1 MAEAGWQKTLK
12 EFTKLYEQ
20 IQATDDGVDIPA
32 AVSERITAATA
43 GWDANRF
50 VFTFGQ
56 LDAEKSAHLARAGV
70 IQWWHALSGHAY
82 FGDVE
87 GLRVIHAM
95 HATDAGAKEEAID
108 VSSTLSWSS
117 FPHTVTEGVKS
128 LPNAAVALQLFD
140 WGAKHDFG
148 ESKYYK
154 NALDGSPSDVI
165 AAYIANGA
173 DAGLAST
180 AMMEKLAKKNYA
192 QALRI
197 QEALGLDGIYTKIDS
212 TTIMQTKFIL
222 TPLASALKTIFNFG
236 ARRINEIYET
246 GVDKDALMTMTSSNF
261 EQYDSGAVRRA
272 QEALEKM
279 GGKPPDVLDKP
290 KLSAMKNG

>member
-20 IQATDDGVDIPA
+20 IQATDDRVDIPA

-70 IQWWHALSGHAY
+70 IQWWYAHTGHGY
-82 FGDVE
+82 FGDVD
-87 GLRVIHAM
+87 GMRVIHGM
-95 HATDAGAKEEAID
+95 HATDAGLKNEAID
-108 VSSTLSWSS
+108 ASSALSWAC
-117 FPHTVTEGVKS
+117 FPHSVTAGEVSRMNADVVK
-128 LPNAAVALQLFD
+128 QLFD
-140 WGAKHDFG
+140 WGAKHDH
-148 ESKYYK
+148 EKSKYYK
-154 NALDGSPSDVI
+154 FALDGSPQDVI
-165 AAYIANGA
+165 AAFIAQGA
-173 DAGLAST
+173 DAGLAT
-180 AMMEKLAKKNYA
+180 TVMTEKLAKKDYA
-192 QALRI
+192 QAMRI
-197 QEALGLDGIYTKIDS
+197 QQALGLDGFYTKIDS
-212 TTIMQTKFIL
+212 TTIMQTKFIM

-246 GVDKDALMTMTSSNF
+246 GVDKDAVMTMTSSNF

-272 QEALEKM
+272 QETLEKM
-279 GGKPPDVLDKP
+279 GGNPPDVLDKP